1 MEQLSNEQTQSSE
14 AQPQENH
21 MGLANMPLVP
31 LSEPPSATG
40 LNGSQDSSQK
50 ELQDSQRRRSHAS
63 QSSPIRSREII
74 KAINDLTTL
83 VCGAMAESQARI
95 DTTIESLASLVA
107 STKAMAEA
115 QKMAAAQ
122 HHANMEKLHE
132 KLLAAETQ
140 RHAAETQRHAAET
153 KHQANMEK
161 LHEKLLAAEAQRHA
175 DSEKLLAA
183 IANKNNYVP
192 GASSDA

>member
-40 LNGSQDSSQK
+40 SNGSQDSSQK

-140 RHAAETQRHAAET
+140 RHAAET

>member
-1 MEQLSNEQTQSSE
+1 
-14 AQPQENH
+14 
-21 MGLANMPLVP
+21 
-31 LSEPPSATG
+31 
-40 LNGSQDSSQK
+40 
-50 ELQDSQRRRSHAS
+50 
-63 QSSPIRSREII
+63 
-74 KAINDLTTL
+74 
-83 VCGAMAESQARI
+83 MAESQARI

-132 KLLAAETQ
+132 KLLAAE
-140 RHAAETQRHAAET
+140 
-153 KHQANMEK
+153 
-161 LHEKLLAAEAQRHA
+161 AQRHA

>member
-1 MEQLSNEQTQSSE
+1 
-14 AQPQENH
+14 

-74 KAINDLTTL
+74 KAINDLTTR
-83 VCGAMAESQARI
+83 VCGAMAESPWA
-95 DTTIESLASLVA
+95 TTIESLASLVA

-115 QKMAAAQ
+115 EKMAAAQ
-122 HHANMEKLHE
+122 S
-132 KLLAAETQ
+132 
-140 RHAAETQRHAAET
+140 
-153 KHQANMEK
+153 
-161 LHEKLLAAEAQRHA
+161 HA

>member
-1 MEQLSNEQTQSSE
+1 
-14 AQPQENH
+14 

-40 LNGSQDSSQK
+40 SNGSQDSSQK

-140 RHAAETQRHAAET
+140 RHAAET

>member
-1 MEQLSNEQTQSSE
+1 MPGLAMEQLSNEPTQSSA

-40 LNGSQDSSQK
+40 SNGSQDSSQK

-115 QKMAAAQ
+115 HKMAAAQ
-122 HHANMEKLHE
+122 HH
-132 KLLAAETQ
+132 
-140 RHAAETQRHAAET
+140 
-153 KHQANMEK
+153 ANMEK